1 MESFDSLDWQTW
13 GPEAFAQAETEQKP
27 ILLTVGAAWSF
38 GSAEMLRTTYRD
50 AEIRQLVERF
60 FVPIWVD
67 ADDRPDINDRYNL
80 GGWPT
85 TAFLTPTGQL
95 LGGQT
100 FTDSTR
106 MAQLLQQ
113 VSSAYATR
121 HEEFGLAAGQYQSPV
136 TVPKD
141 GNVDLK
147 IDLGL
152 EAWLASHLSEVF
164 DPEHGGFGRSTKR
177 VQEFPLLF
185 LFQKCHNDATVLR
198 EIATKT
204 LDAIGYSPLFDN
216 VEGGVFRYTE
226 RRDWSQPQVEKL
238 LGVNAGAVRVFLEG
252 WSAFQ
257 DPRYRE
263 CAMQI
268 IRYATNTLAE
278 TSSGGFFSSQLGDDV
293 YYAATA
299 AQRQLLES
307 PIVDRAVYSAANSEM
322 IRSFV
327 RGAELLNDSSLLD
340 HAVTTLERMMKT
352 YQRGEGIGHR
362 VDDSNG
368 VRGLLSDQVA
378 VGEAL
383 YDVYLAT
390 HREVYLDLAQE
401 LMLFTIRALWNK
413 RASAFVDR
421 VVAADDVGLLRQTIT
436 PFSVNCRAAGL
447 LARLGR
453 ATDHADF
460 EARARMVLGSQTKVA
475 RSHSI
480 EAAVYALACHEVC
493 FPETS

>member
-1 MESFDSLDWQTW
+1 MRRSCVRLPLRRSMQSVTVRF
-13 GPEAFAQAETEQKP
+13 
-27 ILLTVGAAWSF
+27 LTTSKGASF
-38 GSAEMLRTTYRD
+38 GTQSVGTGVNLRLRNCWGST
-50 AEIRQLVERF
+50 Q
-60 FVPIWVD
+60 VP
-67 ADDRPDINDRYNL
+67 REY
-80 GGWPT
+80 
-85 TAFLTPTGQL
+85 FL
-95 LGGQT
+95 
-100 FTDSTR
+100 R
-106 MAQLLQQ
+106 A
-113 VSSAYATR
+113 
-121 HEEFGLAAGQYQSPV
+121 
-136 TVPKD
+136 
-141 GNVDLK
+141 
-147 IDLGL
+147 
-152 EAWLASHLSEVF
+152 
-164 DPEHGGFGRSTKR
+164 
-177 VQEFPLLF
+177 
-185 LFQKCHNDATVLR
+185 
-198 EIATKT
+198 
-204 LDAIGYSPLFDN
+204 
-216 VEGGVFRYTE
+216 GVF
-226 RRDWSQPQVEKL
+226 
-238 LGVNAGAVRVFLEG
+238 
-252 WSAFQ
+252 FQ

-263 CAMQI
+263 CAIQI
-268 IRYATNTLAE
+268 IRYATNILAE

-340 HAVTTLERMMKT
+340 HAVTTLERVMKT

-362 VDDSNG
+362 VDDLNG
-368 VRGLLSDQVA
+368 VRGLLADQVA

-401 LMLFTIRALWNK
+401 LMLFAIRALWNK
-413 RASAFVDR
+413 RVSAFVDR

-460 EARARMVLGSQTKVA
+460 EARARMVLASQTKVA
-475 RSHSI
+475 RNHSI